1 VSESAMSASRAKT
14 PPLGV
19 ALGVVIERRADGLG
33 CALRLDR
40 GHLDDLDALLGH
52 AGFIHTL

>member
-1 VSESAMSASRAKT
+1 MSAPRAQT

-19 ALGVVIERRADGLG
+19 ANARRADGHG

-40 GHLDDLDALLGH
+40 VRLDAVFGH
-52 AGFIHTL
+52 AGFIYTL

>member
-1 VSESAMSASRAKT
+1 MSASRAKT

>member
-1 VSESAMSASRAKT
+1 MSAPRAQT

-19 ALGVVIERRADGLG
+19 ALGVVSARRADGHG

-40 GHLDDLDALLGH
+40 GRLDAQLGH